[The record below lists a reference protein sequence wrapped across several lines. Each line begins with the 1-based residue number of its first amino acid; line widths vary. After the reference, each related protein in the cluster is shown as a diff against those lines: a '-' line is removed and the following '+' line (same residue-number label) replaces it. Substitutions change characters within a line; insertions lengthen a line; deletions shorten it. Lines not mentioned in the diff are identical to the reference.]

1 MSHTVEH
8 FIQKTGRSDVRR
20 YATICV
26 EFFTYCDLVVT
37 LFFAIS
43 ACLSIVYSEEDH
55 LSNRVYGFLW
65 LFVEIHVFALIVARL
80 YHQSQC
86 RDMYDRSQLIE
97 QRIPENYRRTISM
110 VIVYYCIMSTVH
122 VTSPLLYMIFSD
134 SAQVGDPFGFPFA
147 DVLPIKTTNPT
158 VYVCKYIVYTF
169 PVYLTHLECCF
180 MNVTFMYF
188 TGVVKRHFQVLDRQV
203 LEAVA
208 NEDEQKFKM
217 AIKHHQESLKFFKE
231 METVYEKPI
240 LMTIEFCG
248 LYIGL
253 TSYIMIQ
260 CIQGVIH
267 PIILA
272 LCIASSTASLITI
285 SIYCVCG
292 SNLYDLHD
300 GILNSL
306 FEQQSCYS
314 RNKSLKHLILMMM
327 KRATIPL
334 ELKAGSIFKINLNLL
349 VKILKF
355 TYTVFNL
362 LLTSVNR
369 QIKETAI

>member
-1 MSHTVEH
+1 MSHTVDH

-43 ACLSIVYSEEDH
+43 ACLYVVYSEEDH

-65 LFVEIHVFALIVARL
+65 LFVEIHVFALIVTRL

-188 TGVVKRHFQVLDRQV
+188 TGVVKRHFQVLDQQV
-203 LEAVA
+203 QEAVA

-217 AIKHHQESLKFFKE
+217 AINHHQESLK
-231 METVYEKPI
+231 
-240 LMTIEFCG
+240 
-248 LYIGL
+248 
-253 TSYIMIQ
+253 
-260 CIQGVIH
+260 
-267 PIILA
+267 
-272 LCIASSTASLITI
+272 
-285 SIYCVCG
+285 
-292 SNLYDLHD
+292 
-300 GILNSL
+300 
-306 FEQQSCYS
+306 
-314 RNKSLKHLILMMM
+314 
-327 KRATIPL
+327 
-334 ELKAGSIFKINLNLL
+334 
-349 VKILKF
+349 
-355 TYTVFNL
+355 
-362 LLTSVNR
+362 
-369 QIKETAI
+369 